1 MIRMGHVN
9 CWEYPLGVFHSAVKE
24 LEKAHGD
31 D

>member
-9 CWEYPLGVFHSAVKE
+9 CWDYPLGVFHSAVQE

-31 D
+31 H